1 MTITTETIFHQ
12 KTQNGHE
19 WLSDQQSKILAFYQ
33 AKLGL
38 IKKVSFQQF
47 QFNGPLSETYTVAI
61 STVKINSEVYYII
74 ASLPTTSK
82 QAFIML
88 TDTVRRELAELTA
101 YCCSQTETHHKLP
114 LGYTA
119 ELPALSDLRK
129 QNWHGYMIT
138 RLNDVLDNSID
149 KQTTHNE
156 HFEIYCIMLLKH
168 TEYDAARHN
177 TALELL
183 TFFKTNKR
191 PLFKFKSYADATA
204 APFPEKFLI
213 APTQPTN
220 YIDNKHTVFSRKGL
234 AEIVAHRQ
242 KLKHTDP
249 DNIRKVKHNLQKQL
263 QFSQNQQPQPL
274 HFVNTSAL
282 HKTTKAE
289 HLLENFRQR
298 KQRQKNRQS
307 ITLIFAAIILLI
319 STSLLIW
326 ASTTPVLKLFTG
338 LLLTLFTQ

>member
-1 MTITTETIFHQ
+1 MAITTETLFHQ
-12 KTQNGHE
+12 KAQSGLE
-19 WLSDQQSKILAFYQ
+19 WLSDHQSKILTLYQ
-33 AKLGL
+33 AKLGF

-74 ASLPTTSK
+74 ASLPTTSN
-82 QAFIML
+82 QAFVLL

-129 QNWHGYMIT
+129 QNWHGYMIAS
-138 RLNDVLDNSID
+138 LNDVLNNRIDN
-149 KQTTHNE
+149 QTTHKE
-156 HFEIYCIMLLKH
+156 HFEIYCIMLLKN
-168 TEYDAARHN
+168 TEYD
-177 TALELL
+177 TAKNHTAVELL
-183 TFFKTNKR
+183 NFFKTNKR
-191 PLFKFKSYADATA
+191 PLFKFKPYAGATA
-204 APFPEKFLI
+204 EPSPEKNLNT
-213 APTQPTN
+213 PTQPTN
-220 YIDNKHTVFSRKGL
+220 HIDTKHTIFSRKGL

-249 DNIRKVKHNLQKQL
+249 DNIRKVKHKLQKQL
-263 QFSQNQQPQPL
+263 QFSQNQQPQPI
-274 HFVNTSAL
+274 HFVNTNSL
-282 HKTTKAE
+282 HKNTKAE
-289 HLLENFRQR
+289 HLLEKFRQR
-298 KQRQKNRQS
+298 KKHQKKRRA

-326 ASTTPVLKLFTG
+326 ALTTPLF
-338 LLLTLFTQ
+338 